1 MHYINVSKYA
11 IYVRVLMYALYN
23 CMQVCIYTTCT
34 CIYVIII
41 IILCKYIIKC
51 YNHYNGYT
59 YVCNSKYVSN

>member
-1 MHYINVSKYA
+1 
-11 IYVRVLMYALYN
+11 
-23 CMQVCIYTTCT
+23 MQVCIYTTCT

-59 YVCNSKYVSN
+59 YVCNSKYVSNWML